1 MSQASHPRCSYCGS
15 EFPNTRSTRKYC
27 TARCKTYA
35 CLDRNQTRLR
45 AAEVKALHELLGSQ
59 VESAEEL
66 RRRLRDIIAPGAP
79 LAAADD
85 GWFSPP
91 SMD

>member
-1 MSQASHPRCSYCGS
+1 MIRESQQRCSYCGS

-45 AAEVKALHELLGSQ
+45 ASEVKALRELLGAHF
-59 VESAEEL
+59 ESAEEL
-66 RRRLRDIIAPGAP
+66 RDRLRDIIAPGEPHAQGE
-79 LAAADD
+79 AKE
-85 GWFSPP
+85 FSVPTL
-91 SMD
+91 D